1 MPRRIF
7 DRVYGEVYL
16 SDIASS
22 LLNCPEVQRLDA
34 VRQLGGCSFVYPSA
48 THTRLEHSI
57 GVAHLAA
64 LMGRHLM
71 TVTNGLVTERDVQ
84 CLEIA
89 GLLHDVGHG
98 PFSHLFEEYVH
109 ERIDSF
115 WSHEWMSELI
125 IRRVLHGRVPE
136 EDVDLVL
143 LMVSGMSTSSTSPSL
158 ITDERRFL
166 LDVVHNCTCGID
178 VDRLDYLMRDSLSVF
193 GATHSVDARRIVN
206 SARPMRHNGIMC
218 LSFDHT
224 VFVSIEQIFDLRT
237 RLHRQLYQ
245 HRDVLLVE
253 DFIKDSL
260 RGKEEHFRACL
271 TDVSAFL
278 ALTDA
283 SVLNSM
289 TPSDVARLY
298 NHPRGIRVPYF
309 DNSID
314 VRPRCQ
320 SCGSLTKVED
330 KFCWYCGCDLST
342 NRDCDYKQMRDGT
355 KVCVP
360 CSATVTGRMLT
371 RLMCNAFERDDIR
384 VLLSD
389 VYVGTPRIRNGW
401 LSYGVLSE
409 VLFSDRNGV
418 RVAMEEQMPRA
429 CHHQRSVYCFV
440 CASDLDENVLSH
452 MATKLAEL
460 VDGIDR
466 KKMYGSCQHHGEYDV
481 LGDDSSN
488 QM

>member
-16 SDIASS
+16 SDVACS
-22 LLNCPEVQRLDA
+22 LLNCQEVRRLDA

-57 GVAHLAA
+57 GVAHLAS
-64 LMGRHLM
+64 LMGRHLA
-71 TVTNGLVTERDVQ
+71 TVSEGVVTERDIQ
-84 CLEIA
+84 CLELA

-109 ERIDSF
+109 ERIDPS

-125 IRRVLHGRVPE
+125 IRRVLTGRLPDQ
-136 EDVDLVL
+136 DVELVL
-143 LMVSGMSTSSTSPSL
+143 LMVSGLSSRETTAASPPIPAS
-158 ITDERRFL
+158 RRFL

-193 GATHSVDARRIVN
+193 GATHSVDVKRVVN
-206 SARPMRHNGIMC
+206 SARPLVHDGVTC

-224 VFVSIEQIFDLRT
+224 ILVSIEQIFDLRT

-253 DFIKDSL
+253 DFIKDTL
-260 RGKEEHFRACL
+260 RGKEQYFRSCL
-271 TDVSAFL
+271 TDVNEFIF
-278 ALTDA
+278 LTDA
-283 SVLNSM
+283 SIMSSM
-289 TPSDVARLY
+289 TPSEVARLY
-298 NHPRGIRVPYF
+298 RYPRGHRVPYY

-320 SCGSLTKVED
+320 LCDTLTDVED
-330 KFCWYCGCDLST
+330 NFCAECGCDLSS
-342 NRDCDYKQMRDGT
+342 NRNFDQRELRDGT
-355 KVCVP
+355 RVRVP
-360 CSATVTGRMLT
+360 LPAAVTGSSLSS
-371 RLMCNAFERDDIR
+371 LMCERFGRNDVR

-389 VYVGTPRIRNGW
+389 VHVGTPQMRNGW
-401 LSYGVLSE
+401 ISYGVLSS
-409 VLFSDRNGV
+409 VLFSDRHGR
-418 RVAMEEQMPRA
+418 RVSMREQMPRA

-440 CASDLDENVLSH
+440 CASAVDDELLER
-452 MATKLAEL
+452 MASTLAEI
-460 VDGIDR
+460 VRNID
-466 KKMYGSCQHHGEYDV
+466 KKN
-481 LGDDSSN
+481 SSYV
-488 QM
+488 